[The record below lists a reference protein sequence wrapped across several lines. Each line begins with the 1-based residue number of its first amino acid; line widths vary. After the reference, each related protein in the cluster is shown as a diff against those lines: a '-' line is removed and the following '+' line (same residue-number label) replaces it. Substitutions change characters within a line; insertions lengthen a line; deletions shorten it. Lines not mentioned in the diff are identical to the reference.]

1 MTLRKRAERIAG
13 EILAALGIAG
23 DNARAEAVARI
34 VEQAIIDVVLEER
47 ERCAG
52 VVLALGTPDEDK
64 AHKIAEEIER
74 AEGALVA
81 NLSALR

>member
-1 MTLRKRAERIAG
+1 MTLRKRAERITG
-13 EILAALGIAG
+13 EILAALGIAA
-23 DNARAEAVARI
+23 DDPRAGKVVKI

-47 ERCAG
+47 ERCTG

>member
-23 DNARAEAVARI
+23 DNARTEAIARI

>member
-64 AHKIAEEIER
+64 AHKIA
-74 AEGALVA
+74 
-81 NLSALR
+81 